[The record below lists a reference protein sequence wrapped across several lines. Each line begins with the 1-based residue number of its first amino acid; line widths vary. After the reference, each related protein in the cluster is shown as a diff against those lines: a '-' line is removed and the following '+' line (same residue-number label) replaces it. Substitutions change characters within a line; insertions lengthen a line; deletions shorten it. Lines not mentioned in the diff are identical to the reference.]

1 MTVAVIV
8 LLAVLTL
15 ELGVLLWALAR
26 PLLAIGRAAESGAA
40 IADALEVF
48 VARLTGPRPAEELA
62 DNLKGA
68 RRE

>member
-1 MTVAVIV
+1 MTVAIVI

-15 ELGVLLWALAR
+15 ELAVILWALAR
-26 PLLAIGRAAESGAA
+26 PLLALGRAADSGAQ
-40 IADALEVF
+40 IAEALEVF
-48 VARLTGPRPAEELA
+48 VARLTGPSPTEELA